1 MAIGDIEIKDLANL
15 DFTITANA
23 NEATIEFF
31 DSAGPTT
38 IGKLVIEADKLRALS
53 RALVEISQEIRTDF
67 GGVNTHDKATT
78 RMVDHL
84 TGTIKFRTA

>member
-23 NEATIEFF
+23 NEMTIEFL
-31 DSAGPTT
+31 DSAGPTS

-53 RALVEISQEIRTDF
+53 RALLEIAQEVRLDF
-67 GGVNTHDKATT
+67 GGVNTHDNATT
-78 RMVDHL
+78 KMEDHL
-84 TGTIKFRTA
+84 TGTIKFRTV